1 MRAEIVAGT
10 VFPDY
15 EFPIARPNIQKDL
28 ELAEYTDPERNQMIP
43 PRIALKPGLLIRIA
57 NRGRFVSGLE
67 KVEKLSSREEMSN
80 DGTEKNRR

>member
-28 ELAEYTDPERNQMIP
+28 ELAEYTAPERNQMIP

-57 NRGRFVSGLE
+57 NRGRLCQDW
-67 KVEKLSSREEMSN
+67 KRL
-80 DGTEKNRR
+80 KN